1 MTKLVINIITR
12 GRPHL
17 IVETVENFLA
27 QMTDGEDSG
36 LMVSV
41 DDDDLPTIKALEPY
55 RGRHRVHISIQPR
68 EDVIG
73 DKWSR
78 GFREF
83 PDADAHMLAADY
95 AICKTKGFDQ
105 KIIDAVELLPDNIGV
120 IGGKFANASF
130 SAFQVVTRGLAERMG
145 YVYPPYFPYWFVD
158 HWVDDIARMIGRLV
172 YVDVDIDA
180 VSRKP
185 PTQEMRDL
193 TFWSTF
199 FDLCREVR
207 RSYAGVIIAD
217 PLFQAS
223 AWEKRILRQ
232 NFPVTDVRSKWIND
246 NVRASAVHY
255 EAVSGVGPPDE
266 RYLRSLNAAKAMI
279 PDLVQQMKD
288 AGEDVSAWIPR
299 MTTNVSP
306 IRKSTGPQMKKI
318 LLFVPAFGQMMSCTT
333 VSTII
338 QLMQVLPSK
347 AIAGGFGTLSYPDIA
362 EMRDAV
368 LSRWYDHMTDYTH
381 LLFIDADMGFPPELV
396 LDMLLFDQPLVGAIY
411 RKRIE
416 PPQWAASGSGGPT
429 TDRCA
434 NFIKVDGIGMG
445 VCLIRRDVV
454 TTMLEKMPELSDDKI
469 AMLSIR
475 DLMDPAAT
483 RIIRAFD
490 PIMGPSGRVSED
502 LSFCQRWRE
511 CGGDVWGAIGHMV
524 SHVGPYDFAGRYAD
538 VADKAPIE
546 PPALQAAE

>member
-1 MTKLVINIITR
+1 VPKLVINIITR
-12 GRPHL
+12 NRPHL

-27 QMTDGEDSG
+27 QMTTADCG

-41 DDDDLPTIKALEPY
+41 DDDDVATIKALEPY
-55 RGRHRVHISIQPR
+55 CGRQRTHISIQPR
-68 EDVIG
+68 EDAIG

-78 GFREF
+78 SFRSF
-83 PDADAHMLAADY
+83 PDAGAHMLAADY
-95 AICKTKGFDQ
+95 AICKTKGFDK

-120 IGGKFANASF
+120 IGGKFCNASF
-130 SAFQVVTRGLAERMG
+130 SAFQVVTRGLARRMG
-145 YVYPPYFPYWFVD
+145 FVYPPYFPYWFVD

-193 TFWSTF
+193 VFWSTF
-199 FDLCREVR
+199 FDLCRGR
-207 RSYAGVIIAD
+207 RHKCA
-217 PLFQAS
+217 
-223 AWEKRILRQ
+223 ERILDDSDTRVWLKSIMVG
-232 NFPVTDVRSKWIND
+232 NFEITDVRSKWIND
-246 NVRASAVHY
+246 CVRASAAHV
-255 EAVSGVGPPDE
+255 ENAIGAGPPDE
-266 RYLRSLNAAKAMI
+266 RYLRSLDAAKAMI
-279 PDLVQQMKD
+279 PELVQEMKD

-381 LLFIDADMGFPPELV
+381 LLFIDADMGFAPELV

-429 TDRCA
+429 TARTGD
-434 NFIKVDGIGMG
+434 FIEVDGLGMG

-490 PIMGPSGRVSED
+490 PIQGPSGRVSED

-511 CGGDVWGAIGHMV
+511 CGGTVWGAIGHSV
-524 SHVGPYDFAGRYAD
+524 SHVGMYDFCGRYAD
-538 VADKAPIE
+538 VADKAPIV